1 MCPAE
6 RVAEV
11 IGPPLAGEVEQSKS
25 KTQID
30 ATTAKQALD
39 EREVDHVS
47 WLYTASLEVDKFGAR
62 PLLQFVEFLL
72 LDFQRRPAFVSTPQG
87 Q

>member
-1 MCPAE
+1 MRPAE

-11 IGPPLAGEVEQSKS
+11 VGPPLAGEVEQSTS
-25 KTQID
+25 KIQID
-30 ATTAKQALD
+30 ATTAKQGWT
-39 EREVDHVS
+39 REVERVS

-62 PLLQFVEFLL
+62 PLLQFVEFFPLN
-72 LDFQRRPAFVSTPQG
+72 FQRSSAFISTGEG